1 LMQETLRPIRSEPDY
16 DEALRVADS
25 LMDAEPG
32 TPESDRL
39 EVLAALIEDY
49 EEKHFPI
56 DAPDPI
62 EAIKFRMEQ
71 RGLRPVD
78 LQCFIGS
85 RGRVTEVLNH
95 RRALTLPMIR
105 RLSSG
110 LDIPAWVLIKET
122 HLAKRKTRKAKGLT
136 KSARTAGGRKRIVS
150 RLAKSR

>member
-1 LMQETLRPIRSEPDY
+1 MQDILRPIRSEFDY
-16 DEALRVADS
+16 EESLRVADS

-49 EEKHFPI
+49 EEKNFPI

-78 LQCFIGS
+78 IQCFIGS

-95 RRALTLPMIR
+95 QRALTLAMIR

-110 LDIPAWVLIKET
+110 LNIPASILIKESHLVKRRT
-122 HLAKRKTRKAKGLT
+122 RKTKNLAKPARKFGVRRPTVSRKAR
-136 KSARTAGGRKRIVS
+136 AR
-150 RLAKSR
+150 

>member
-1 LMQETLRPIRSEPDY
+1 MMQETLRPIRSEPDY

-78 LQCFIGS
+78 LQCLL
-85 RGRVTEVLNH
+85 V
-95 RRALTLPMIR
+95 RRAVGAYDQ
-105 RLSSG
+105 RLCSLSDAG
-110 LDIPAWVLIKET
+110 EPPSRAS
-122 HLAKRKTRKAKGLT
+122 HL
-136 KSARTAGGRKRIVS
+136 VPS
-150 RLAKSR
+150 RSIAVRME